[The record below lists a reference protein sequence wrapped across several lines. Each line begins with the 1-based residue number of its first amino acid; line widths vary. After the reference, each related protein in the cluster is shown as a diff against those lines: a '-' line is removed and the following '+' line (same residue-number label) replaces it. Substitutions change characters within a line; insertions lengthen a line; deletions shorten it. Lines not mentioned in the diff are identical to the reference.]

1 MREVVEVL
9 VRALVDHPEAVQVS
23 ETPGR
28 DNIIRVAVSVDPEDV
43 GRIIGRRGRIA
54 QAIREVAAGAAAH
67 HGLRS
72 YVDFLT

>member
-1 MREVVEVL
+1 MREVVEVM

-23 ETPGR
+23 ETPERG
-28 DNIIRVAVSVDPEDV
+28 NSIRVSVSVDPEDV
-43 GRIIGRRGRIA
+43 GRVIGRGGKIA
-54 QAIREVAAGAAAH
+54 QAIRDVAAGAAHH